1 MSWSSKVWD
10 ALTAVKRLEDK
21 AKGLSEIVKAQNQ
34 RIDTLS
40 ERIIRLEVQMELLM
54 QVAVTR
60 RISQSEKD

>member
-10 ALTAVKRLEDK
+10 ALTAVKRLEEK
-21 AKGLSEIVKAQNQ
+21 AKGLSEIVKSQNQ
-34 RIDTLS
+34 RIDTLT
-40 ERIIRLEVQMELLM
+40 ERTIKLEVQMELLM